1 MKKRKENFI
10 NYLKTLS
17 IDDALKSSKLSEN
30 DFNKFYMEDINSE
43 FYERVT
49 SILMDKYLLEKRKG
63 KKKLEIS
70 KTLNLD
76 VKYIDYWFKRSH
88 HLHNQFKEKNSKVT
102 TDLIKEAFSENKSK
116 KEIVEIA
123 DISLNT
129 LNKFLELGKK
139 GSSEFF
145 DLYKYYEEKI
155 IPKLL
160 NQFLDEFKNKNLK
173 KSLKLSQLS
182 FSDFEKAYCLSKEN
196 HSDFWVKYNKLRLNK
211 FCEQI
216 YNKDKNKALRN
227 ADLTDNELKELYQL
241 GMEGKFFDDF
251 YNDYN
256 GYKINMF
263 LSQII
268 FNNKSKNDAF
278 EISELSEDELDR
290 DLDEMILQ
298 ARISVACNH
307 VIKGYTTKQI
317 AKLINVKI
325 EDIYDWFLKGHE
337 GDDMFES
344 FAKLYYNAYIKPSS
358 LLIQSSLNS
367 GIPLKIILNKD
378 RKKFNVEDYEFF
390 AENEFLKE
398 AQIEL
403 EENEEIFDI

>member
-10 NYLKTLS
+10 NYLKTSS

-49 SILMDKYLLEKRKG
+49 SILIDKYLLEKRKG

-102 TDLIKEAFSENKSK
+102 IDLIKEAFSENKSK

-173 KSLKLSQLS
+173 KIL
-182 FSDFEKAYCLSKEN
+182 ET
-196 HSDFWVKYNKLRLNK
+196 
-211 FCEQI
+211 
-216 YNKDKNKALRN
+216 
-227 ADLTDNELKELYQL
+227 LTV
-241 GMEGKFFDDF
+241 
-251 YNDYN
+251 
-256 GYKINMF
+256 
-263 LSQII
+263 I
-268 FNNKSKNDAF
+268 F
-278 EISELSEDELDR
+278 
-290 DLDEMILQ
+290 Q
-298 ARISVACNH
+298 
-307 VIKGYTTKQI
+307 
-317 AKLINVKI
+317 
-325 EDIYDWFLKGHE
+325 
-337 GDDMFES
+337 
-344 FAKLYYNAYIKPSS
+344 
-358 LLIQSSLNS
+358 
-367 GIPLKIILNKD
+367 
-378 RKKFNVEDYEFF
+378 
-390 AENEFLKE
+390 
-398 AQIEL
+398 
-403 EENEEIFDI
+403 